1 MANPTLET
9 LAIVNPVSGRGR
21 TRRQWP
27 ALARRLEANGVP
39 CSSVFTEEPGHARTL
54 AAEAVEAGV
63 ETVVAVGGDGTTRE
77 VAQALLGGNVALGLL
92 PTGGGNDF
100 CKAVGVPPCLNKA
113 VRILARPRC
122 HRVDVGCLND
132 TYFINGLG
140 IGLDGSAS
148 LRYAHMRHLRGELGY
163 LCSAV
168 REALAFPA
176 FEADLRSED
185 WAHHGPA
192 LSVGATNGPYH
203 GGDFRVAPHARADD
217 GVLDVYVVRPVA
229 YLTRLPKLARIRRGA
244 HLDMPEFELR
254 RLSRVD
260 IDLDAP
266 VPAHMDGEPFTLP
279 AGRTRVEIVPSSLGV
294 LVPPEPA

>member
-1 MANPTLET
+1 MANPIPET

-21 TRRQWP
+21 TRRRWP
-27 ALARRLEANGVP
+27 ALARQLEANGVAF
-39 CSSVFTEEPGHARTL
+39 SSVYTEEPGHARTL

-63 ETVVAVGGDGTTRE
+63 KNVVAVGGDGTTRE
-77 VAQALLGGNVALGLL
+77 VAHALLGRNVALGMV

-100 CKAVGVPPCLNKA
+100 CKAVGIPLSLDKA
-113 VRILARPRC
+113 VRVIARPRC

-132 TYFINGLG
+132 TCFINGLG

-148 LRYAHMRHLRGELGY
+148 LRYRHMRHLRGELGY

-176 FEADLRSED
+176 FEAEVRSED

-192 LSVGATNGPYH
+192 LSVGASNGPYH

-217 GVLDVYVVRPVA
+217 GLLDVYVVRPVA
-229 YLTRLPKLARIRRGA
+229 YPTRLPKLARIRRGA

-254 RLSRVD
+254 RLSWVD
-260 IDLDAP
+260 IELAAP

-279 AGRTRVEIVPSSLGV
+279 AGRARVEIVPSSLDV
-294 LVPPEPA
+294 LVPHEPA